1 MGEKYLG
8 QLTAKSAPATG
19 DILVLEDS
27 EDTKKIDYDALA
39 NAILNKLTTK
49 TYTVAGRTNTLIAA
63 IDALNSN
70 MTNQIQSMERLD
82 SRNLLTDTISPGY
95 YYVIGAT
102 GIPTGASS
110 NGYLRVYGRKSDL
123 SILKVMEYRPYNSTN
138 TYVSMKKG
146 SESWSGWEKLPTRAE
161 MDALNSKEAFNITA
175 STGTWPS
182 EITLQDTS
190 YAYRF
195 NNIVMVHINLK
206 IVSTTKKNLVIGS
219 VLPASMCPKFSV
231 FAMGGDGVTDG
242 ICQPFTITP
251 EGSISTWN
259 TKTGT
264 TYLQADATYI
274 AKSGT

>member
-49 TYTVAGRTNTLIAA
+49 TYTVAGGTNTLIAA
-63 IDALNSN
+63 IDALNS
-70 MTNQIQSMERLD
+70 
-82 SRNLLTDTISPGY
+82 
-95 YYVIGAT
+95 
-102 GIPTGASS
+102 
-110 NGYLRVYGRKSDL
+110 
-123 SILKVMEYRPYNSTN
+123 
-138 TYVSMKKG
+138 
-146 SESWSGWEKLPTRAE
+146 
-161 MDALNSKEAFNITA
+161 KETLNITA

-182 EITLQDTS
+182 EVTLQDTS
-190 YAYRF
+190 YAYRLGS
-195 NNIVMVHINLK
+195 IVMVHINLK

-219 VLPASMCPKFSV
+219 VLPVSMRPKFSV
-231 FAMGGDGVTDG
+231 FAMGGDGDTDG
-242 ICQPFTITP
+242 ICQPFMIRSD
-251 EGSISTWN
+251 GKISMWN